1 MAPKEQDQDSEDE
14 NLSTKWGDVATG
26 STVSD
31 RETGKV
37 YRADNMQGLWLV
49 VLEPHEHLAEML
61 QFESID
67 SIDHMKFSIVPPE

>member
-1 MAPKEQDQDSEDE
+1 MAPKEQVQDSEDE
-14 NLSTKWGDVATG
+14 NLSTKWGDVVTG

-37 YRADNMQGLWLV
+37 YIADNMRSLWMV
-49 VLEPHEHLAEML
+49 VLEPQEHLAEML